1 MAGSPTLA
9 GLFAQRSVVGVAEFA
24 VANSAQITLSTF
36 ALGSCIGVIAYDPV
50 AKAGGLLHFMLP
62 DSTLSPDKAV
72 AQPAMFA
79 DTGIPAL
86 FNALT
91 GIRAQRPR
99 MRTFVAG
106 GACVLSG
113 PDNFKI
119 GERNAVAVRR
129 LLSVYGC
136 RSIGEDVGGTV
147 NRTLHLN
154 VGTGVL
160 SAKLPDRSYEV
171 AMGA

>member
-9 GLFAQRSVVGVAEFA
+9 GLFAQRTVVGVAEFA

-50 AKAGGLLHFMLP
+50 AKAGGLLHLMLP
-62 DSTLSPDKAV
+62 DSALSPDKAA

-91 GIRAQRPR
+91 GLRALRPR
-99 MRTFVAG
+99 TRTYVAG
-106 GACVLSG
+106 GASVLSG
-113 PDNFKI
+113 PDSFKI
-119 GERNAVAVRR
+119 GERNITAVRR
-129 LLSVYGC
+129 LLAVYGC
-136 RSIGEDVGGTV
+136 RPVGEDVGGVV

-154 VGTGVL
+154 IGTGVL
-160 SAKLPDRSYEV
+160 TAKLPDRNYEV
-171 AMGA
+171 ALG